1 MSGPNPANPYGNARV
16 PKSYDE
22 NSNAVGKAKSPGV
35 YLGVVKQN
43 NDPQNMGRLKVYIKE
58 FGGDPEIETSWIS
71 VSYAS
76 PFAGSTSIYD
86 QGANVKEYDDT
97 IKSYGFWAVPP
108 DLDAQVLVAFG
119 AGKIDEGY
127 WFACLYQRST
137 QISVPGIPSK
147 NTYGGDSKPAAPKNK
162 RDLDS
167 DLEKYVE
174 HKPMSNALKKQ
185 GLEKDLVRG
194 LTSSGS
200 MRESPSKVLGILTPG
215 QHQFVMDDG
224 DKDGN
229 NKLIRLRTTNGTQIL
244 LDDANGNIYL
254 ITKNGKNWVELSDD
268 GQIHLYGDSD
278 INIRSKNNINLYA
291 DNDVNIE
298 AGRSINMNAKEGNLQ
313 IQAGTDLNSSV
324 KGSTRFTSAMSSH
337 IYSGTAHYE
346 TAGVIHMN
354 GPDAELA
361 AAIQM
366 YKLTVNQG
374 VKESICSVV
383 PEHEPWFGHSGA
395 INPVG
400 PGNQQMKI
408 DPKPN
413 AMPRQPVQSDTGAPI
428 SIDKEKQAEVDI
440 NEVKTSNAAISTIKQ
455 SNGYSPVNTND
466 AAGQSGGYGSEIL
479 TSTVS
484 TASNTGNVE
493 DMGLG

>member
-1 MSGPNPANPYGNARV
+1 MSAANIANPYGNNKV
-16 PKSYDE
+16 PKSYNE
-22 NSNAVGKAKSPGV
+22 NSSANGKAASPGV
-35 YLGVVKQN
+35 YLGIVKKN
-43 NDPQNMGRLKVYIKE
+43 DDPQNMGRLFVYIKE
-58 FGGDPEIETSWIS
+58 FGGDPELETSWIS

-76 PFAGSTSIYD
+76 PFAGSTSVFD

-108 DLDAQVLVAFG
+108 DIDAQVLVAFN
-119 AGKIDEGY
+119 AGKISDGY

-137 QISVPGIPSK
+137 QVSVPGIPSK
-147 NTYGGDSKPAAPKNK
+147 NTHGGASKPAAPKNK
-162 RDLDS
+162 RDLDT

-185 GLEKDLVRG
+185 GLEKDLLRG
-194 LTSSGS
+194 LTSSS
-200 MRESPSKVLGILTPG
+200 ATRESPSRVLGILTPG

-229 NKLIRLRTTNGTQIL
+229 NKLIRLRTTNGTQLL
-244 LDDANGNIYL
+244 LDDATGHIYL
-254 ITKNGKNWVELSDD
+254 ITKNGENWVELSND
-268 GQIHLYGDSD
+268 GAIHIYGGSD
-278 INIRSKNNINLYA
+278 INIRSKSNINLYA

-298 AGRSINMNAKEGNLQ
+298 AGRGINLNAKEGSLQ
-313 IQAGTDLNSSV
+313 FQAGTDLNSSV

-361 AAIQM
+361 AAIQA

-374 VKESICSVV
+374 VKESICNVV

-395 INPVG
+395 INPAG
-400 PGNQQMKI
+400 PGNQQMKT
-408 DPKPN
+408 DPNPS
-413 AMPRQPVQSDTGAPI
+413 ATPRQPAESDTGAPI
-428 SIDKEKQAEVDI
+428 GTDSAKAAEVDI
-440 NEVKTSNAAISTIKQ
+440 NDVKTSNAAISTIKQ

-466 AAGQSGGYGSEIL
+466 AGGQSGGYASEIL
-479 TSTVS
+479 TSSAS
-484 TASNTGNVE
+484 TSANTGNVQ